1 MSGIAIEDS
10 QTIDEDEAGAIRLG
24 DIYIPPPY
32 KPPDHIR
39 KTLVMVKIVN
49 KNFKSFY
56 GEVTLG
62 PFHERFTS
70 IIGPNGS
77 GKSNVIDALMF
88 VFGSR
93 ANKIRSKKLSALIH
107 ESALHKNNDS
117 CSVSIHYKQVIRDQ
131 EECQDVP
138 NSEII
143 VSRTIFKD
151 NSGFYKLNNEKVP
164 YKTIFKLFKELGI
177 DLNHNRFLILQGEV
191 EQIALMRSMGRNENE
206 VGMLEYMEDII
217 GTSRYKTALK
227 NLQNKVEE
235 LIVSKSEKISN
246 AEIARQQLEDCRKPR
261 DNAVEFFQI
270 ENKIANY
277 KNILLQKQLSISQS
291 AFNKFEEKKRAL
303 NSTIAEQRKKID
315 VKKVEVLIQI
325 NGKSTKYSSEIA
337 ECEKKLKFLNI
348 QYEKEAEALEQSKKK
363 IGKVSTHLIEAKNSL
378 QLKLKPEKNKL
389 HEINDEYNKLI
400 HKLKVSTNK
409 SNQLQNNAKS
419 KKSRLENAMMQLEER
434 NLLITNLENIIQSS
448 TNQIAKYQSELKD
461 ILQQEELNNK
471 EVSEN
476 RNILNEL
483 KEIDFTRSRSKVL
496 DFLHKK
502 SNEGELDGLF
512 GRLGDL
518 GSIDVKYDIAIST
531 ACGALDNIL
540 VENITTAQKCIELL
554 KQYNIGRATFI
565 ALDKQQH
572 FWDNIKAR
580 FESPENLPR
589 LFDLI
594 RVNDTRILPAFYYV
608 TRNTLVASNLD
619 QATRVAYG
627 RNRHRV
633 VTVKGELIE
642 LAGTMSGGGNKF
654 RRGIMSNQM
663 LKKSQLYNTS
673 KYNLNDI
680 QRECERL
687 EEIKRD
693 ITRRKDNAADQINA
707 LNQTLSRDR
716 MKLNDIKKVIK
727 PILEECQQLKEEI
740 KNSETIEVPDEVSS
754 LQIIVA
760 EKKRVLDE
768 QQDVVNKIEEELNEV
783 LEKINSSVIGSI
795 KFEQT
800 KINNLK
806 KEISKFQNQIMTLKV
821 ATTNNEK
828 KVAMTKKQISS
839 MELDIEKCQ
848 NQILKLQD
856 EKKKIEENAQVVMR
870 EKEEHELS
878 EVASVKR
885 FTSEEWCIYLITG
898 SKDLN
903 TNFFN
908 KEIFTYYLRNTNY
921 SIY

>member
-277 KNILLQKQLSISQS
+277 KNILLQKQLSISHS

-315 VKKVEVLIQI
+315 ANEDIKSKLENEIEAFKNKTNFILSRINELDKTFDKLNKDDIEKGEESRSVNVNRKSLMKKLQESKI
-325 NGKSTKYSSEIA
+325 NQDKLMANPTKYSSEIA

-580 FESPENLPR
+580 FER
-589 LFDLI
+589 F
-594 RVNDTRILPAFYYV
+594 F
-608 TRNTLVASNLD
+608 
-619 QATRVAYG
+619 
-627 RNRHRV
+627 
-633 VTVKGELIE
+633 
-642 LAGTMSGGGNKF
+642 
-654 RRGIMSNQM
+654 
-663 LKKSQLYNTS
+663 
-673 KYNLNDI
+673 
-680 QRECERL
+680 
-687 EEIKRD
+687 
-693 ITRRKDNAADQINA
+693 
-707 LNQTLSRDR
+707 
-716 MKLNDIKKVIK
+716 
-727 PILEECQQLKEEI
+727 
-740 KNSETIEVPDEVSS
+740 
-754 LQIIVA
+754 IIYTF
-760 EKKRVLDE
+760 L
-768 QQDVVNKIEEELNEV
+768 
-783 LEKINSSVIGSI
+783 
-795 KFEQT
+795 
-800 KINNLK
+800 
-806 KEISKFQNQIMTLKV
+806 
-821 ATTNNEK
+821 
-828 KVAMTKKQISS
+828 
-839 MELDIEKCQ
+839 
-848 NQILKLQD
+848 
-856 EKKKIEENAQVVMR
+856 
-870 EKEEHELS
+870 
-878 EVASVKR
+878 
-885 FTSEEWCIYLITG
+885 
-898 SKDLN
+898 
-903 TNFFN
+903 
-908 KEIFTYYLRNTNY
+908 
-921 SIY
+921 